1 MNPEAK
7 RTPELEQLLI
17 DAEADDDGVQHS
29 HPLVS
34 RPWLLLLGL
43 VLVALNLRPALSSLS
58 PLLSEVSSSLGLS
71 AARAGLLTTLPVL
84 CLGLFAPLAPIL
96 ARRFSAERVVLGIL
110 LTLAAGILLRSAF
123 GEVGLF
129 AGSLIAGASIGIIGV
144 LLPGIVKRDFA
155 KQAGTMTG
163 VYTMALCLGAALAA
177 GATVPLSDYFGNRWN
192 IGLGFWML
200 PALLAALCWLP
211 QVGHKHGAHRVA
223 YQVKGLLRDPL
234 AWQVT
239 LYMGLQSSLAYIVF
253 GWVPSILIDR
263 GLSATDAGLALSGS
277 IIVQL
282 LSALTAPWLATR
294 GKDQRL
300 AIVVVMLLTLGGL
313 MGCLYAPLDG
323 LWGWAI
329 LLGPG
334 LRLHPGVLG
343 AARGGPDSRLD
354 RRLGR
359 HGLGLRGD
367 RPGRHRR
374 RPRCGAG
381 EVRRRQ
387 QRENL
392 EIHHLQGRRT
402 VHDDI
407 GAQVQVLFGVDHRLQ
422 GQRAAQVLD
431 RRGAG
436 GAACGVSEAQQ
447 ALGADVDRVAVGR
460 APGQATGGG
469 FGAVDLGHGIHRG
482 LLWIERQRVHA
493 DLVRAVVEAQP
504 VINLA
509 VDVGRAVAVVA
520 HAQRITHRTVADH
533 RQAQGLEGQPRARR
547 EVEVLLG
554 DLAEVH

>member
-177 GATVPLSDYFGNRWN
+177 GATVPLSQHFGESWSV
-192 IGLGFWML
+192 GLGFWVV
-200 PALLAALCWLP
+200 PALVAAIFWLP
-211 QVGHKHGAHRVA
+211 QVGQKHGAHHVA
-223 YQVKGLLRDPL
+223 YRVRGLLRDPL

-253 GWVPSILIDR
+253 GWLPSVLIGR
-263 GLSATDAGLALSGS
+263 GLSATQAGIVLSGS
-277 IIVQL
+277 ILIQL
-282 LSALTAPWLATR
+282 ISSLATPWLATR

-300 AIVVVMLLTLGGL
+300 AIVVVMVLTLGGL
-313 MGCLYAPLDG
+313 FGSLYAPLEG

-329 LLGPG
+329 LLGLWQGGTFSLALTLIVLRSRDAHVAANLSGMAQGIGYTLASMGPFAVG
-334 LRLHPGVLG
+334 LVHDLTGGWEALGWIFGVIGLG
-343 AARGGPDSRLD
+343 AIVF
-354 RRLGR
+354 
-359 HGLGLRGD
+359 GLG
-367 RPGRHRR
+367 
-374 RPRCGAG
+374 AG
-381 EVRRRQ
+381 QARY
-387 QRENL
+387 
-392 EIHHLQGRRT
+392 
-402 VHDDI
+402 
-407 GAQVQVLFGVDHRLQ
+407 VQVTCEKL
-422 GQRAAQVLD
+422 
-431 RRGAG
+431 
-436 GAACGVSEAQQ
+436 
-447 ALGADVDRVAVGR
+447 
-460 APGQATGGG
+460 
-469 FGAVDLGHGIHRG
+469 
-482 LLWIERQRVHA
+482 
-493 DLVRAVVEAQP
+493 
-504 VINLA
+504 
-509 VDVGRAVAVVA
+509 
-520 HAQRITHRTVADH
+520 
-533 RQAQGLEGQPRARR
+533 
-547 EVEVLLG
+547 
-554 DLAEVH
+554 